1 MINHKV
7 VGPITKHIRY
17 DFLLYY
23 KFIIRFAGE
32 SIFKIGEQ
40 LAKLRTKWLIASC
53 APFACTFVLK
63 YAELV
68 T

>member
-23 KFIIRFAGE
+23 KLITQFAGE

-40 LAKLRTKWLIASC
+40 LAKLRQNG
-53 APFACTFVLK
+53 
-63 YAELV
+63 
-68 T
+68 